1 MSAPVDPSA
10 ADFFSKQ
17 LEDPENIICCD
28 CGIEGATWA
37 SISHGIY
44 LSIGA
49 AGLHRSLGV
58 KVSFVQSTS
67 MDSWKPIHLRMM
79 ELGGNQRF
87 NAFLAE
93 QGIPVDMPI
102 REKYS
107 TCAAKWYRDNL
118 RAVAEG
124 LEPLAPLPI
133 GTGHLPALASTSSQQ
148 HVLDKVFA
156 EPPHKDSM
164 SLGGIHDTSS
174 EVSDKA
180 TSRSLCEKL
189 AACFKSVAP
198 RSTRCAQEFEE
209 MDLLDSAK
217 ALPTLLSSTQCPTA
231 RRLQTLS
238 YGKMEGFGSTDSPLK
253 LVAVSAA

>member
-1 MSAPVDPSA
+1 LHRNVHPVSVTMMSAMSAPVDPSA
-10 ADFFSKQ
+10 AAFFSKQ
-17 LEDPENIICCD
+17 LEDPENNMCCD

-58 KVSFVQSTS
+58 KVSFVQSTT

-107 TCAAKWYRDNL
+107 TCAARWYRDNL

-156 EPPHKDSM
+156 
-164 SLGGIHDTSS
+164 
-174 EVSDKA
+174 
-180 TSRSLCEKL
+180 
-189 AACFKSVAP
+189 KS
-198 RSTRCAQEFEE
+198 
-209 MDLLDSAK
+209 
-217 ALPTLLSSTQCPTA
+217 
-231 RRLQTLS
+231 
-238 YGKMEGFGSTDSPLK
+238 
-253 LVAVSAA
+253 

>member
-1 MSAPVDPSA
+1 MSTPVDLIA
-10 ADFFSKQ
+10 ASFFSKQ
-17 LEDPENIICCD
+17 WEFPENNICCD
-28 CGIEGATWA
+28 CGTEGAEWA

-49 AGLHRSLGV
+49 AGVHRSLGV
-58 KVSFVQSTS
+58 KVSFVQSTT

-124 LEPLAPLPI
+124 LEPLAPLST
-133 GTGHLPALASTSSQQ
+133 GTGHLPALASPSSQQ
-148 HVLDKVFA
+148 HVLDMIFA
-156 EPPHKDSM
+156 DPPHKDSM
-164 SLGGIHDTSS
+164 SPGGIHYTSS
-174 EVSDKA
+174 EVSLKA
-180 TSRSLCEKL
+180 TSRSLCENL
-189 AACFKSVAP
+189 AACFKSVA
-198 RSTRCAQEFEE
+198 
-209 MDLLDSAK
+209 
-217 ALPTLLSSTQCPTA
+217 LPTLAKLHTMPSPQALADTIFWQD
-231 RRLQTLS
+231 
-238 YGKMEGFGSTDSPLK
+238 GGFRFHP
-253 LVAVSAA
+253 